1 MYRRSIAATAVMAV
15 PLVLLAGCDFTFG
28 ENADDTSSESADEIA
43 TPVVTQPPSP
53 FCVAVDEL
61 ERRVDESTT
70 DSDREVIVEA
80 YTAMLDLVPPEVRP
94 DFEAVLAELRAGGQA
109 TVPTTAPISSV
120 DLDAPTGTDDGSD
133 DDSDTTEV
141 PGSTVAGT
149 QVFEEGYTP
158 GETPAARIGA
168 YIDFACDR
176 SENNPGPPPTQ
187 PSEPVPGT
195 TSP

>member
-1 MYRRSIAATAVMAV
+1 MRRRSIVATAAMA
-15 PLVLLAGCDFTFG
+15 VLLAGLLAACDFTFG
-28 ENADDTSSESADEIA
+28 ENADDATADDSADEIA

-61 ERRVDESTT
+61 ERRIDESST
-70 DSDREVIVEA
+70 DSDRAIIVEA
-80 YTAMLDLVPPEVRP
+80 YTEMLDLVPPEVRP
-94 DFEAVLAELRAGGQA
+94 DFEAVLAELRGGSAA
-109 TVPTTAPISSV
+109 TVPTTAPIASV
-120 DLDAPTGTDDGSD
+120 DLDAPTGADGT
-133 DDSDTTEV
+133 SDTTEAT
-141 PGSTVAGT
+141 GSTVAGT

-158 GETPAARIGA
+158 EETPAGRIGA
-168 YIDFACDR
+168 YVDFACDR

>member
-1 MYRRSIAATAVMAV
+1 MRRRSIAATAVMTVMA
-15 PLVLLAGCDFTFG
+15 VLLAGCDFTFG
-28 ENADDTSSESADEIA
+28 ENGDDTSSDSADEIA

-70 DSDREVIVEA
+70 DSDRAIIVEA
-80 YTAMLDLVPPEVRP
+80 YTEMLDLVPPEVRS
-94 DFEAVLAELRAGGQA
+94 DFEAVLAQLRAGSPA

-120 DLDAPTGTDDGSD
+120 DLDAPTVTDDRA
-133 DDSDTTEV
+133 DTTQA

-176 SENNPGPPPTQ
+176 SANNPGPPPTQ

-195 TSP
+195 TSS

>member
-1 MYRRSIAATAVMAV
+1 MRRRSIAATAVIS
-15 PLVLLAGCDFTFG
+15 VLLAGCDFTFG
-28 ENADDTSSESADEIA
+28 ENADDASASNSADEIA

-70 DSDREVIVEA
+70 DSDRAIIVEA
-80 YTAMLDLVPPEVRP
+80 YTEMLDLVPPEVRP
-94 DFEAVLAELRAGGQA
+94 DFEAVLAELRAGTA
-109 TVPTTAPISSV
+109 TVPTTAPIASV
-120 DLDAPTGTDDGSD
+120 DLDAPTGD
-133 DDSDTTEV
+133 DDTSGTTQT

-158 GETPAARIGA
+158 QETPAARIGA
-168 YIDFACDR
+168 YVDFACDR

>member
-1 MYRRSIAATAVMAV
+1 MRRRSMAATAVMA
-15 PLVLLAGCDFTFG
+15 LSFVLLAGCDFTFG
-28 ENADDTSSESADEIA
+28 DNADDASSESADEIA

-70 DSDREVIVEA
+70 DSDRAVIVEA
-80 YTAMLDLVPPEVRP
+80 YTAMLDLVPTEVRP

-120 DLDAPTGTDDGSD
+120 DLDAPTGTDDRA
-133 DDSDTTEV
+133 DTTLP
-141 PGSTVAGT
+141 PGSTVSGT
-149 QVFEEGYTP
+149 EVFEEGYTP

-187 PSEPVPGT
+187 PSDPVPGT